1 MKTSSIISNQCE
13 TLALTIQA
21 CLNLGYEG
29 QTLHLDSKLVF
40 NDQGYYI
47 SHKSPSLILS
57 IDKVKNM
64 KRSDLAELLKNLYFK
79 ASSFDYIGY
88 WIDKGTVYIDLSF
101 HVLNRSQAI
110 FEGIKNDQ
118 KAIWDCKN
126 ESTIFLEN
134 YTY

>member
-29 QTLHLDSKLVF
+29 QTLDFDSKLVF
-40 NDQGYYI
+40 KDQGYFI

-57 IDKVKNM
+57 VDKVKNM
-64 KRSDLAELLKNLYFK
+64 KRTELSGLLKNLYFK
-79 ASSFDYIGY
+79 ANSFDFIGY
-88 WIDKGTVYIDLSF
+88 WIDKDTIYIDLSY

-126 ESTIFLEN
+126 ETSIFLEN